1 MGGRVTSDAGTTND
15 TINVAVLPGDGIGPE
30 VMAPALRVLDRAA
43 ELYGFRAVTAE
54 HPAGAGHYR
63 DHGDALPQA
72 TVDAV
77 AEADATLLA
86 AMGLPNVRYADN
98 TEIVPQIDLREI
110 HGLYGGVRPIR
121 AWRPEAVP
129 LKDPRGA
136 EIDFVLVRES
146 TEGLFV
152 GRGKEQ
158 ADGDRAVRDIME
170 VTRVTSEKLFHF
182 SFKLAQQRRKHLTLI
197 DKANV
202 LGSMAFFR
210 RIFDEV
216 AEQYPDVTTERAY
229 VDAMAM
235 WMVQRPWDF
244 DVMVTENMFGDIL
257 SDLAAGLVGG
267 LGLAPSGDIG
277 DNCAIFQPSHGTAPD
292 IMGKGIANPN
302 AMILSVALMLDWL
315 GRKREDER
323 MIRAG
328 AAIEAAVQGALASG
342 AALTGDLGGKAGT
355 EAAADAVIA
364 GLKG

>member
-1 MGGRVTSDAGTTND
+1 MND
-15 TINVAVLPGDGIGPE
+15 TISIAVLPGDGIGPE
-30 VMAPALRVLDRAA
+30 VMAPALRVLSRAA
-43 ELYGFRAVTAE
+43 DLYGFMYEATE
-54 HPAGAGHYR
+54 HPAGAGHFR
-63 DHGDALPQA
+63 DHGSALPQS
-72 TVDAV
+72 TIDAV
-77 AEADATLLA
+77 GKADATLLA

-110 HGLYGGVRPIR
+110 FGLYGGVRPIR
-121 AWRPEAVP
+121 AWHPDSVP

-136 EIDFVLVRES
+136 DIDFVLVRES

-158 ADGDRAVRDIME
+158 VDGDRAVRDIME
-170 VTRVTSEKLFHF
+170 VTRETSEKLFHF
-182 SFKLAQQRRKHLTLI
+182 SFRLAQQRRKHLTLI

-216 AEQYPDVTTERAY
+216 AEHYPDVTTERAY
-229 VDAMAM
+229 VDAFAM

-267 LGLAPSGDIG
+267 LGLAPSGDVG
-277 DNCAIFQPSHGTAPD
+277 DDCAIFQPSHGTAPD

-302 AMILSVALMLDWL
+302 AMILSAALMLDWL
-315 GRKREDER
+315 GRRREDTR
-323 MIRAG
+323 MVQAS
-328 AAIEAAVQGALASG
+328 AAIENAVAEALGNGGAR
-342 AALTGDLGGKAGT
+342 TGDLGGNVGT
-355 EAAADAVIA
+355 EAAADAVIDC
-364 GLKG
+364 LKAP

>member
-1 MGGRVTSDAGTTND
+1 MIWEAILND
-15 TINVAVLPGDGIGPE
+15 TISIAVLPGDGIGPE
-30 VMAPALRVLDRAA
+30 VMVPALAVLHHAA
-43 ELYGFRAVTAE
+43 KLYGFNVAALE
-54 HPAGAGHYR
+54 HPAGAGNYR
-63 DHGDALPQA
+63 DHGSALPQS
-72 TVDAV
+72 TIDAV

-86 AMGLPNVRYADN
+86 AMGLPDVRYADN

-110 HGLYGGVRPIR
+110 FGLYGGIRPIR
-121 AWRPEAVP
+121 AWLPDAVP
-129 LKDPRGA
+129 LKDPRA
-136 EIDFVLVRES
+136 ADIDFVLVRES

-158 ADGDRAVRDIME
+158 TDGDRAVRDIME
-170 VTRVTSEKLFHF
+170 VTRETSEKLFHF
-182 SFKLAQQRRKHLTLI
+182 SFRLAQQRRKHLTLV

-216 AEQYPDVTTERAY
+216 AEHYPDVTTERAY

-277 DNCAIFQPSHGTAPD
+277 DDCAIFQPSHGTAPD
-292 IMGKGIANPN
+292 IMGQGIANPN
-302 AMILSVALMLDWL
+302 AMILSAALMLDWL
-315 GRKREDER
+315 GRKREDDR
-323 MIRAG
+323 MVKAG
-328 AAIEAAVQGALASG
+328 ACIEAAVQAALRSG
-342 AALTGDLGGKAGT
+342 KALTGDLGGSASTFDAG
-355 EAAADAVIA
+355 EAVIVEM
-364 GLKG
+364 KV